1 MEIFKEQNEEMTVWT
16 QIHYFKKVNEGKWI
30 SSDIKWKV
38 SEGGKDFIF
47 RVIVWR
53 FILST
58 CLIIKECM
66 QHMDFESKKKNPPK
80 TKLKF

>member
-1 MEIFKEQNEEMTVWT
+1 MEFFKEQNEEMTVWT
-16 QIHYFKKVNEGKWI
+16 KIHYFKKVNEGKWI
-30 SSDIKWKV
+30 NSDIKWKV

-58 CLIIKECM
+58 CLLRNACK
-66 QHMDFESKKKNPPK
+66 HMDFESKKKKSPQNK
-80 TKLKF
+80 T